1 MEEVEK
7 TIKIENEKIKV
18 VFTNEAHPDEPS
30 LQVEFICTRN
40 SEGVKETQV
49 SVDKSI
55 FSREQSFM
63 SELYMNTVNSLL
75 IVKEIFDK
83 GEVYEGVHTI
93 TREQYKQYLIKV
105 RGVDPTKIPNEAELK
120 KLLNDVK

>member
-18 VFTNEAHPDEPS
+18 VFTNEANSDEPS
-30 LQVEFICTRN
+30 LEVEFIFTRN
-40 SEGVKETQV
+40 SEGEKITEV
-49 SVDKSI
+49 SIDKSI
-55 FSREQSFM
+55 FAREQSFM

-105 RGVDPTKIPNEAELK
+105 RGVDPTKL
-120 KLLNDVK
+120 